1 MARGRMI
8 DKCISIS
15 EKINDLSLKEAFIYT
30 WIIPHLDDWGRI
42 TGSPRKI
49 KALVF
54 PMKKEICTK
63 DIEKAFEKF
72 REMGLFLW
80 EEVDGIMVLQQP
92 FREFSMHQTI
102 SEKKR
107 AKSKYPEIPKNSQ
120 EMPRKSCLK
129 IREDKISKDKIR
141 EDNKIFLSEFSNENY
156 GRLVFLLR
164 DLILQNNPKAKI
176 TNSQLKNWYKE
187 VQLMVERDN
196 RTLEEIEFVITKS
209 QNDSFWKG
217 NILSMGKLREKFDQL
232 WIKFKNENIGFKGRK
247 LSEADKAFKKQL
259 EEEGY

>member
-1 MARGRMI
+1 MI

-232 WIKFKNENIGFKGRK
+232 WIKFKNENIGFRGRK

>member
-92 FREFSMHQTI
+92 FGEFSIHQTI
-102 SEKKR
+102 SDKKR
-107 AKSKYPEIPKNSQ
+107 AKSKYPRIPKNPQ
-120 EMPRKSCLK
+120 EMPRIPKNHQENPVLREDK
-129 IREDKISKDKIR
+129 IREDKIL
-141 EDNKIFLSEFSNENY
+141 LSEFSNENY